1 MTFANEYLQLMKMM
15 TSRFYAYI
23 ENEVENKRNH
33 SRNEVEIPQIV
44 NLHTLQCVCIV
55 VHLLVACCNLKQVK
69 T

>member
-23 ENEVENKRNH
+23 ENEVENERNH
-33 SRNEVEIPQIV
+33 SRDEVEISQIV
-44 NLHTLQCVCIV
+44 HLHSLQCVCIV
-55 VHLLVACCNLKQVK
+55 VHLLVASCNLKQAK